1 MDGMKKLMKGEI
13 RYIARKWEGNVWGVY
28 DRAMGSWPK
37 QRPDLGTVQQQVAK
51 GVAEQE
57 AKRLNVL
64 AGINPDG
71 TVPTAPTTSKAV
83 KAVKATKPA
92 TKSTKAAA
100 STEVKFEAV
109 EIPVE
114 IPDEPTEPAEVE
126 AYNIEEFG
134 ATDADELAA
143 KYEGA
148 YL

>member
-13 RYIARKWEGNVWGVY
+13 RYVARKWEGNVWGVY
-28 DRAMGSWPK
+28 DRAMASWPGQNLRVGK
-37 QRPDLGTVQQQVAK
+37 VLQKVSK
-51 GVAEQE
+51 EEAEAE
-57 AKRLNVL
+57 ARRLNILV
-64 AGINPDG
+64 GIDPDG
-71 TVPTAPTTSKAV
+71 AVPTAPTTAKSV
-83 KAVKATKPA
+83 KSVKATKPA

-109 EIPVE
+109 EIP
-114 IPDEPTEPAEVE
+114 DEPAEPAEVE